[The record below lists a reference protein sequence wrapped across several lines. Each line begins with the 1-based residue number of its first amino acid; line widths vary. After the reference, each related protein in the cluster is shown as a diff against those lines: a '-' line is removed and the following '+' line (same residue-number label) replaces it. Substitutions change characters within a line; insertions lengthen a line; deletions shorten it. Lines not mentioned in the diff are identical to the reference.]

1 MSEQEKAPLIAVPHG
16 IVTEV
21 ISDRQPQK
29 IAIGIA
35 IVAILFCIAAISV
48 FATGNKSNSGVGLM
62 ITSIVLFGMAPVA
75 LFAGLH
81 KQENKRYE

>member
-1 MSEQEKAPLIAVPHG
+1 MSEQGKAPLIAVPG
-16 IVTEV
+16 KVTEV

-35 IVAILFCIAAISV
+35 IVAILFWIAAISV

-81 KQENKRYE
+81 KQENEKKQE